1 MFRKALLAAMIG
13 AISLAHA
20 TARWNEETLAA
31 ARQQAEM
38 ELNQFLKDGSGP
50 LAKLNGSN
58 IEQWLQSAM
67 YDKDKNYNPIKDF
80 SHLYH
85 RKELLDKF
93 IVNFNKN
100 DVDDPYREIAL
111 KALRASSLEISQ
123 SLADY
128 YKDTVALYG
137 RIMDNDNESVPFA
150 LKSLEDFENTIVKE
164 ALAKA
169 KDMHKKYGL
178 PLDESQIVGDGQKN
192 AQYLRD
198 KYAFYL
204 HDVEVNTKR
213 NDKPQICLVFRYPV
227 LPEPQQDWRSLISIK
242 PEDED
247 KPAGISEPRYAGN
260 SICYVA
266 EWDSH
271 YTVHIDPTL
280 AAENHLEIGG
290 EGKKEESFYHLIL
303 IRLVLFLLQVH
314 NLPQHCNFWF
324 LYNLQMGYIQY
335 FLHLQEQYGYLYI
348 FYDIL
353 GLNLYFLLS

>member
-13 AISLAHA
+13 AISLTHA
-20 TARWNEETLAA
+20 TARWNAETLAA

-128 YKDTVALYG
+128 YEDTVALYG

-169 KDMHKKYGL
+169 KDVHEKYGL

-213 NDKPQICLVFRYPV
+213 NDKPQICLVFR
-227 LPEPQQDWRSLISIK
+227 
-242 PEDED
+242 
-247 KPAGISEPRYAGN
+247 
-260 SICYVA
+260 
-266 EWDSH
+266 
-271 YTVHIDPTL
+271 
-280 AAENHLEIGG
+280 
-290 EGKKEESFYHLIL
+290 
-303 IRLVLFLLQVH
+303 
-314 NLPQHCNFWF
+314 
-324 LYNLQMGYIQY
+324 
-335 FLHLQEQYGYLYI
+335 
-348 FYDIL
+348 
-353 GLNLYFLLS
+353 